1 MERLTQ
7 KQAREDLRAY
17 KNGEYSYSALIR
29 KYRIT
34 GGNLNSFDSRLNGN
48 FNVAKL
54 AYCIVKGWF

>member
-7 KQAREDLRAY
+7 KQAREDLRDY

-34 GGNLNSFDSRLNGN
+34 GSNLNSFDSKLNGN

-54 AYCIVKGWF
+54 AYCIVKCWF